1 MDVLPYIFISI
12 NGRIGFVPFVLLMK
26 DKNFRKERMIDQPLD
41 LENIVGEILCFEF
54 RYDFVFDSQS
64 ANTFTE
70 AI

>member
-1 MDVLPYIFISI
+1 
-12 NGRIGFVPFVLLMK
+12 MK